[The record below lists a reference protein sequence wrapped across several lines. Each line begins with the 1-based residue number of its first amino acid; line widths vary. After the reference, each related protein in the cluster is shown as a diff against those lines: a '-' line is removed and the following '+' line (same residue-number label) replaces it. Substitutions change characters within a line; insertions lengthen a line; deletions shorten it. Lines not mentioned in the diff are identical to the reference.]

1 MRKARL
7 ATVFDGANIQPAN
20 ASPFSRRTAQD
31 FPESSVKYR
40 VDRQPGHGHI
50 AVAGIIPPVHRV
62 AASLS
67 MGGIGGPCCRR
78 SARAHG
84 RKDDGSVTCA
94 AQSFL

>member
-7 ATVFDGANIQPAN
+7 ATVIDGGNIRPEI
-20 ASPFSRRTAQD
+20 ASLFSRQTARN
-31 FPESSVKYR
+31 FPESSVKYS
-40 VDRQPGHGHI
+40 VDRQPGHGLL
-50 AVAGIIPPVHRV
+50 AVVGIVTSVYRT
-62 AASLS
+62 AESLCI
-67 MGGIGGPCCRR
+67 GQTGGPRCCR